1 MARKLTD
8 PEKIN
13 VKEVAKSAPKAEPKK
28 IYRLYDPYTL
38 EVLFFAEVVK
48 FDDLIPLYKLA
59 REHNQELPYRDDFND
74 ESVCLWTV
82 EYPKK

>member
-1 MARKLTD
+1 MARKLNE

-13 VKEVAKSAPKAEPKK
+13 EVTAEKKKAEPKK

-48 FDDLIPLYKLA
+48 FDDILPLYKLA
-59 REHNQELPYRDDFND
+59 RELKPHLPYKDDFND
-74 ESVCLWTV
+74 ESICLWTV